1 MPTTVNNTT
10 TYAGKFAGEYIKAAF
25 YANETLQHVTVKEN
39 IEYKAVVKRI
49 NDNVTFANATCAF
62 TPTGT
67 INLTERILELKKL
80 QFQQEVCKNEFL
92 DSWEAKDA
100 QNGTLGSALTE
111 GIMSTMLAGIAQ
123 NNENLIWTGNGATA
137 GEYDGL
143 LQLIGV
149 DADNDINFVSSP
161 VAIDSSN
168 VFAKIQALIAAAP
181 LGLKKATEKPIIYMG
196 QDVWEAYMYANA
208 AAGNGWYTYAGP
220 EVQKSFMGLYN
231 IVVCPGMP
239 AATMIMAQPSNLW
252 FGTNT
257 TSEWN
262 NIQVVDMGAWAE
274 DNVRFSAKFFAG
286 TQYGVGSDIVAY
298 STWF

>member
-1 MPTTVNNTT
+1 MATTVNNTT
-10 TYAGKFAGEYIKAAF
+10 TYAGRFAGEYIKAAF

-39 IEYKAVVKRI
+39 IAYKQIVKRI

-62 TPTGT
+62 TPTGEVD
-67 INLTERILELKKL
+67 LTERVLELKKL
-80 QFQQEVCKNEFL
+80 QFQQEICKNTFN
-92 DSWEAKDA
+92 DSWEAPDV
-100 QNGTLGSALTE
+100 QNGTLGTNLTE
-111 GIMSTMLAGIAQ
+111 GLISTMLAGIAQ
-123 NNENLIWTGNGATA
+123 KNEELIWTGNGASA
-137 GEYDGL
+137 GEYDGF
-143 LQLIGV
+143 LQLMSG
-149 DADNDINFVSSP
+149 DGDINFVASP
-161 VAIDSSN
+161 VAIDSTN

-181 LGLKKATEKPIIYMG
+181 LGLKKATERPVIYMSN
-196 QDVWEAYMYANA
+196 DVWEAYMYANA

-231 IVVCPGMP
+231 IAVCPGMP

-252 FGTNT
+252 FGTNLT
-257 TSEWN
+257 AEWN

-286 TQYGVGSDIVAY
+286 TQYGVSEDIAAY

>member
-1 MPTTVNNTT
+1 MATTVNNTT
-10 TYAGKFAGEYIKAAF
+10 TFAGKFAGEYIKAAF

-49 NDNVTFANATCAF
+49 ADNVSFSDATCAF

-67 INLTERILELKKL
+67 IDLTERVLTLKKL
-80 QFQQEVCKNEFL
+80 QYQDEVCKNTFN
-92 DSWEAKDA
+92 DSWEAKDV
-100 QNGTLGSALTE
+100 QNGTLGTNLTE
-111 GIMSTMLAGIAQ
+111 GLISTMLAGIAQ
-123 NNENLIWTGNGATA
+123 KNEDLIWTGSGSNA

-143 LQLIGV
+143 LNLIGIN
-149 DADNDINFVSSP
+149 AEGDINFVASP
-161 VAIDSSN
+161 VAIDATN

-181 LGLKKATEKPIIYMG
+181 LGVKKASEKPVIYMSN
-196 QDVWEAYMYANA
+196 DVWEAYMYANA

-231 IVVCPGMP
+231 IAVCPGMP
-239 AATMIMAQPSNLW
+239 AATMVMAQPSNLW
-252 FGTNT
+252 FGTNL
-257 TSEWN
+257 TSDWN

-286 TQYGVGSDIVAY
+286 TQYGVGSDIAAY

>member
-1 MPTTVNNTT
+1 MATTVNNTT
-10 TYAGKFAGEYIKAAF
+10 TYSGKFAGEYIKAAF

-49 NDNVTFANATCAF
+49 ASNVTFANATCAF

-67 INLTERILELKKL
+67 INLTERIIELKKL
-80 QFQQEVCKNEFL
+80 QFQEEVCKNTFL

-100 QNGTLGSALTE
+100 QNGTLGSALTD
-111 GIMSTMLAGIAQ
+111 GIISEMLAGIAQ

-137 GEYDGL
+137 GEYDGF
-143 LQLIGV
+143 LQLIGA
-149 DADNDINFVSSP
+149 DADNDINFVASP
-161 VAIDSSN
+161 VAIDASN

-181 LGLKKATEKPIIYMG
+181 LGLKKATEKPLIYMG

-208 AAGNGWYTYAGP
+208 ASGNGWYTYAGP

-252 FGTNT
+252 FGTNV

-274 DNVRFSAKFFAG
+274 DNVRFSAKFFGA

>member
-1 MPTTVNNTT
+1 MATTVNNTT
-10 TYAGKFAGEYIKAAF
+10 TFAGRFAGEYIKAAF

-39 IEYKAVVKRI
+39 IEFKQVVKRI

-62 TPTGT
+62 SPTGT
-67 INLTERILELKKL
+67 VNLTERILTLKKL
-80 QFQQEVCKNEFL
+80 QFQQEICLNEFN
-92 DSWEAKDA
+92 DSWEARDV
-100 QNGTLGSALTE
+100 QNGTLGTALTE
-111 GIMSTMLAGIAQ
+111 GLISTMLAGIAQ
-123 NNENLIWTGNGATA
+123 KNEDLVWTGNGANA

-161 VAIDSSN
+161 VTIDSTN

-181 LGLKKATEKPIIYMG
+181 IGLKKATERPIIYMS

-220 EVQKSFMGLYN
+220 EVQRSFMGLYN
-231 IVVCPGMP
+231 IAVCPGMP
-239 AATMIMAQPSNLW
+239 ASTMVMAQPSNLW
-252 FGTNT
+252 FGTNLVN
-257 TSEWN
+257 EWN
-262 NIQVVDMGAWAE
+262 TIQVVDMTQWAE
-274 DNVRFSAKFFAG
+274 DNVRFSAKFFAA
-286 TQYGVGSDIVAY
+286 TQYGVGSDIAAY

>member
-1 MPTTVNNTT
+1 MATTVNNTT
-10 TYAGKFAGEYIKAAF
+10 TYAGRFAGEYIKAAF

-39 IEYKAVVKRI
+39 IAYKQVVKRI

-62 TPTGT
+62 TPTGE
-67 INLTERILELKKL
+67 IDLTERVLELKKL
-80 QFQQEVCKNEFL
+80 QYQREICKNTFN
-92 DSWEAKDA
+92 DSWEAGDV
-100 QNGTLGSALTE
+100 QNGTLGTNLTE
-111 GIMSTMLAGIAQ
+111 GLISTMLAGIAQ
-123 NNENLIWTGNGATA
+123 NNENLIWTGSAANA
-137 GEYDGL
+137 GEYDGF
-143 LQLIGV
+143 LQLMG
-149 DADNDINFVSSP
+149 ADGDINFVASP
-161 VAIDSSN
+161 VAIDSTN

-181 LGLKKATEKPIIYMG
+181 LGLKKATERPVIYMSN
-196 QDVWEAYMYANA
+196 DVWEAYMYANA

-231 IVVCPGMP
+231 IAVCPGMP

-252 FGTNT
+252 FGTNLT
-257 TSEWN
+257 AEWN

-286 TQYGVGSDIVAY
+286 TQYGVSEDIAAY

>member
-1 MPTTVNNTT
+1 MATTVNNST

-39 IEYKAVVKRI
+39 IEYKQVVKRI
-49 NDNVTFANATCAF
+49 ASNVTFANATCNF
-62 TPTGT
+62 TPTGE

-80 QFQQEVCKNEFL
+80 QFQEEVCKNTFL
-92 DSWEAKDA
+92 DSWEAKDV
-100 QNGTLGSALTE
+100 QNGTLGTNLSD
-111 GIMSTMLAGIAQ
+111 GIISEMLAGIAQ
-123 NNENLIWTGNGATA
+123 NNENLIWTGDGTNA

-143 LQLIGV
+143 LYLIGQ
-149 DADNDINFVSSP
+149 DADNDINFVSTP
-161 VAIDSSN
+161 VAIDSTN
-168 VFAKIQALIAAAP
+168 VFAKIQALIANAP
-181 LGLKKATEKPIIYMG
+181 LGLKKASEKPLIYMG

-231 IVVCPGMP
+231 IVVCPGLP
-239 AATMIMAQPSNLW
+239 ASTMIMSQPSNLW
-252 FGTNT
+252 FGTNL

-262 NIQVVDMGAWAE
+262 NIQVVDMGQWAD

-286 TQYGVGSDIVAY
+286 TQYGIGSDIVAY

>member
-1 MPTTVNNTT
+1 MATTVNNTT
-10 TYAGKFAGEYIKAAF
+10 TYSGRFAGEYIKAAF

-39 IEYKAVVKRI
+39 IAYKQVVKRI

-62 TPTGT
+62 TPTGE
-67 INLTERILELKKL
+67 ISLTERIIELKKL
-80 QFQQEVCKNEFL
+80 QFQQEICKNTFL
-92 DSWEAKDA
+92 DSWEAQDA
-100 QNGTLGSALTE
+100 QNGTLGSALTDS
-111 GIMSTMLAGIAQ
+111 IIATMLAGIAQ
-123 NNENLIWTGNGATA
+123 NNENLIWTGNGANA
-137 GEYDGL
+137 GEYDGF
-143 LQLIGV
+143 LQLMGS
-149 DADNDINFVSSP
+149 DGDINFVSSP
-161 VAIDSSN
+161 VAIDSTN

-181 LGLKKATEKPIIYMG
+181 LGLKKATEKPVIYMG

-252 FGTNT
+252 FGTNVT
-257 TSEWN
+257 AEWN

-274 DNVRFSAKFFAG
+274 DNVRFSAKFFAA
-286 TQYGVGSDIVAY
+286 TQYGVSEDIVAY

>member
-1 MPTTVNNTT
+1 MATTVNNST

-39 IEYKAVVKRI
+39 IEYKQVVKRI
-49 NDNVTFANATCAF
+49 ASNVTFANATCNF
-62 TPTGT
+62 TPTGE

-80 QFQQEVCKNEFL
+80 QFQEEVCKNTFL
-92 DSWEAKDA
+92 DSWEAKDV
-100 QNGTLGSALTE
+100 QNGTLGTNLTD
-111 GIMSTMLAGIAQ
+111 GIISEMLAGIAQ
-123 NNENLIWTGNGATA
+123 NNENLIWTGDGTNA

-143 LQLIGV
+143 LYLIGQ
-149 DADNDINFVSSP
+149 DADNDINFVSTP
-161 VAIDSSN
+161 VAIDSTN
-168 VFAKIQALIAAAP
+168 VFAKIQALIANAP
-181 LGLKKATEKPIIYMG
+181 LGLKKASEKPLIYMG

-231 IVVCPGMP
+231 IVVCPGLP
-239 AATMIMAQPSNLW
+239 ASTMIMSQPSNLW
-252 FGTNT
+252 FGTNL

-262 NIQVVDMGAWAE
+262 NIQVVDMGQWAD

>member
-1 MPTTVNNTT
+1 MATTVNNTT

-100 QNGTLGSALTE
+100 QNGTLGSALTD
-111 GIMSTMLAGIAQ
+111 GIISTMLAGIAQ
-123 NNENLIWTGNGATA
+123 NNENLIWTGDGANA

-143 LQLIGV
+143 LYLIGQ
-149 DADNDINFVSSP
+149 DADNDINFVSTP
-161 VAIDSSN
+161 VAIDSTN
-168 VFAKIQALIAAAP
+168 VYAKIQALIAAAP

-231 IVVCPGMP
+231 IVVCPGLP
-239 AATMIMAQPSNLW
+239 ASTMLLAQPSNLW
-252 FGTNT
+252 FGTNV

-262 NIQVVDMGAWAE
+262 NIQVVDMGQWAE

>member
-1 MPTTVNNTT
+1 MATTVNNTT
-10 TYAGKFAGEYIKAAF
+10 TYSGKFAGEYIKAAF

-49 NDNVTFANATCAF
+49 ASNVTFANATCAF

-67 INLTERILELKKL
+67 INLTERIIELKKL
-80 QFQQEVCKNEFL
+80 QFQEEVCKNTFL

-100 QNGTLGSALTE
+100 QNGTLGSALTD
-111 GIMSTMLAGIAQ
+111 GIISEMLAGIAQ

-137 GEYDGL
+137 GEYDGF
-143 LQLIGV
+143 LQLIGA
-149 DADNDINFVSSP
+149 DADNDINFVASP
-161 VAIDSSN
+161 VAITASN
-168 VFAKIQALIAAAP
+168 VFAKIQELIAAAP
-181 LGLKKATEKPIIYMG
+181 LGLKKATEKPLIYMG

-208 AAGNGWYTYAGP
+208 ASGNGWYTYAGP

-252 FGTNT
+252 FGTNV

-274 DNVRFSAKFFAG
+274 DNVRFSAKFFGA

>member
-1 MPTTVNNTT
+1 MATTVNNTT
-10 TYAGKFAGEYIKAAF
+10 TYSGKFAGEYIKAAF

-49 NDNVTFANATCAF
+49 ASNVTFANATCAF

-67 INLTERILELKKL
+67 INLTERIIELKKL
-80 QFQQEVCKNEFL
+80 QFQEEVCKNTFL
-92 DSWEAKDA
+92 DSWEAKDV
-100 QNGTLGSALTE
+100 QNGTLGSALTD
-111 GIMSTMLAGIAQ
+111 GIISEMLAGIAQ

-137 GEYDGL
+137 GEYDGF
-143 LQLIGV
+143 LQLIGA
-149 DADNDINFVSSP
+149 DADGDINFVASP
-161 VAIDSSN
+161 VAIDASN

-181 LGLKKATEKPIIYMG
+181 LGLKKATEKPLIYMG

-208 AAGNGWYTYAGP
+208 ASGNGWYTYAGP

-252 FGTNT
+252 FGTNV

-274 DNVRFSAKFFAG
+274 DNVRFSAKFFGA